1 LHYCYHRPISSC
13 EFSRLP
19 LWQRCIAVAF
29 ATGVAASL
37 ARRLRFIT
45 LHFSD
50 LSDLISYSSIE
61 DSSIAYFAGNAAS
74 TDFELAA

>member
-1 LHYCYHRPISSC
+1 MHYCYHRPISSC

-37 ARRLRFIT
+37 AGRLRFIT

-50 LSDLISYSSIE
+50 LSNLISYSAIE
-61 DSSIAYFAGNAAS
+61 DSSIAYFAGNAAC